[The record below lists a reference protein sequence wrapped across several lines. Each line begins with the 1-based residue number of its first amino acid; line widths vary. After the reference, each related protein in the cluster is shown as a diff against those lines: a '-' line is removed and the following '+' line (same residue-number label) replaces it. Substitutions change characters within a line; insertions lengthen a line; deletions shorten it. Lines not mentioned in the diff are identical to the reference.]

1 MRFSACDVVAKF
13 GVSCQACMFEL
24 LFAEWEQARFCMNP
38 ANFEKYS
45 STYWNGSWFRGTATL
60 LMYNCDTMRILPA
73 VNDAL
78 GITHFHHQTCA
89 VEIVFPPFLET
100 AIAAAMFLGL
110 ARTPWTKNGLRNWIA
125 ETSETMYKATLSV
138 NPAARKR
145 LEPKNATHE

>member
-1 MRFSACDVVAKF
+1 
-13 GVSCQACMFEL
+13 
-24 LFAEWEQARFCMNP
+24 
-38 ANFEKYS
+38 
-45 STYWNGSWFRGTATL
+45 
-60 LMYNCDTMRILPA
+60 MYNCDTMRSLPA

-89 VEIVFPPFLET
+89 VETVFPPFLET